1 MATDYRAIKAENEGR
16 YGTDVERWGRH
27 LLTNRYDDRTHFIFE
42 LLQNAEDALDR
53 RKGWHGSR
61 AVRFT
66 LFENELRVTHCG
78 QPFDGHNVRGI
89 CGIAESTKHLT
100 AIGRFGIGF
109 KSVYAFTQRPEVHS
123 GGEDFA
129 IESFVWPT
137 TIPPLDRQAD
147 ETVFVL
153 PLGAGDEAAHAE
165 ITDGLRRLGPRTLL
179 FLRQIDE
186 ISWSAEGGPSG
197 LYVRGRPQEIG
208 ENVRRIVLL
217 GEEYGK
223 PDIEEAWLLFSREAK
238 TSDGAFAGHVEIA
251 FSIKPLEQPGHYS
264 VQPVSDSPL
273 VVFFP
278 TVLPTHLG
286 FLVQGPYRT
295 TPSRDNVPRNDPWN
309 QHLVQQTA
317 TLVVEALRS
326 LRAQGLLDIGAL
338 RCLPLDREDFTEGNM
353 FAPLFATVREALRT
367 EPLLPAYGTGHAAAS
382 TAMLARTQEL
392 RELFDPGQLA
402 RVFGADDDILWL
414 SADITTQDRTSELRQ
429 YLLRELD
436 IVEATPESILP
447 RLTQEFLEEQSDE
460 WTSRFYEFLHG
471 QPALLRQGRLKDVP
485 LVRLEDGRHVTPIKD
500 GRPQAFLPGPI
511 ATDFPTVRSQAC
523 GTEAARAL
531 LLALG
536 LTEPDPV
543 DDVVRNVLPKYND
556 KQLRVG
562 DEEYE
567 TDIHRILAAFGTD
580 SKAQRDKLLGAL
592 QESAFVRAVNPGD
605 GSKSFSLPGNVY
617 QATERMKDL
626 FAGVE
631 DVLLVDDSYPCLR
644 GEDVRELL
652 EVCGTTRYLQTAAIA
667 STFTWH
673 ALRDMRIAA
682 GCESMSSDEP
692 PEDHTL
698 RGLDSLLVQ
707 LPGLDA
713 SARTR
718 KAALL
723 WEALADVQDRRG
735 TGTFSGGYRW
745 FYFHRRSTTFNAAFV
760 RQLNAVAW
768 VPDQHGELQR
778 PELVLFDTL
787 GWKPNPYLLSRI
799 RFKPPIID
807 QLAKEAGIE
816 PGVLDL
822 LKKHGL
828 TSVADLVARLA
839 ISAIPRQAE
848 SGSGGETVEQAIESL
863 LGDTPGPT
871 PPLPD
876 PSGAE
881 PCESGVG
888 FGGSGSGSRVGA
900 ESRSGNDASERSH
913 DHRGARTEGGATG
926 STKRTP
932 GGASGRPFISYIAV
946 QPDDED
952 QDPDGLDQQARMAL
966 EGQAID
972 LVLARE
978 PKWQRTPTHNPG
990 YDLFEPG
997 EGVTPAR
1004 WCEVKAMTGS
1014 LRDRPVGLSR
1024 TQFDCARERGDAYWL
1039 YVVEHAGESD
1049 ARVVRIQDPAGN
1061 ARTFTFDRGWL
1072 GIADVDTEQED
1083 RED

>member
-1 MATDYRAIKAENEGR
+1 MATDYAAIKAENEGR

-27 LLTNRYDDRTHFIFE
+27 LMTNRYDDRNHFIFE

-66 LFENELRVTHCG
+66 LSENELRVAHCG
-78 QPFDGHNVRGI
+78 RPFDGRDVRGI
-89 CGIAESTKHLT
+89 CGIAESTKDLT
-100 AIGRFGIGF
+100 AIGHFGIGF

-123 GGEDFA
+123 GAEDFA

-137 TIPPLDRQAD
+137 AIPPLVRQAD

-186 ISWSAEGGPSG
+186 IGWSAEGGPSG
-197 LYVRGRPQEIG
+197 LYVRDKPQDIC

-217 GEEYGK
+217 GEEHGK
-223 PDIEEAWLLFSREAK
+223 PDVEEAWLLFSREAK
-238 TSDGAFAGHVEIA
+238 TSDGTVAGYVEIA
-251 FSIKPLEQPGHYS
+251 FSIKPLDQRGQYS
-264 VQPVSDSPL
+264 VQAISDSRL

-295 TPSRDNVPRNDPWN
+295 TPSRDNVPPNDPWN
-309 QHLVQQTA
+309 QDLVRETA
-317 TLVVEALRS
+317 TLLVEALRS
-326 LRAQGLLDIGAL
+326 LRAQGLLNVDAFH
-338 RCLPLDREDFTEGNM
+338 CLPLDRANFTEGNM
-353 FAPLFATVREALRT
+353 FAPLFAAVREALRT
-367 EPLLPAYGTGHAAAS
+367 EPLLPAYGTGHTAAG

-392 RELFDPGQLA
+392 RELLDPGQLA
-402 RVFGADDDILWL
+402 SVFGADCDIQWL
-414 SADITTQDRTSELRQ
+414 SADITTQDRTSGLRQ
-429 YLLRELD
+429 YLIRELD
-436 IVEATPESILP
+436 IVEATPESLLP
-447 RLTQEFLEEQSDE
+447 RLTKAFLEEQSDE
-460 WTSRFYEFLHG
+460 WTRRFYEFLHG

-485 LVRLEDGRHVTPIKD
+485 LVRLEDGRHVTPTKY
-500 GRPQAFLPGPI
+500 GRPQAFLPGPT
-511 ATDFPTVRSQAC
+511 ATDFPTVRSLAC

-531 LLALG
+531 LVALG

-543 DDVVRNVLPKYND
+543 DDVVRNVLPKYYG
-556 KQLRVG
+556 KQVAVG
-562 DEEYE
+562 HEEYE
-567 TDIHRILAAFGTD
+567 TDIGRILAAFGTD
-580 SKAQRDKLLGAL
+580 SKAQRDKLLAVL
-592 QESAFVRAVNPGD
+592 QESPFVRAVKPGD

-644 GEDVRELL
+644 GEAIRDLL
-652 EVCGTTRYLQTAAIA
+652 EVCGATRYLQTAAIA
-667 STFTWH
+667 STFTWDR
-673 ALRDMRIAA
+673 LRDMRIAA
-682 GCESMSSDEP
+682 GCESMSSYEP
-692 PEDHTL
+692 LEDHTL
-698 RGLDSLLVQ
+698 RGLDSLLSM
-707 LPGLDA
+707 LPGLDT
-713 SARTR
+713 SARAR

-735 TGTFSGGYRW
+735 AGTFSGGYRW
-745 FYFHRRSTTFNAAFV
+745 VYYYRRSTTFDAAFV
-760 RQLNAVAW
+760 RQLNAVVW

-787 GWKPNPYLLSRI
+787 GWKPNPFLLSRI

-839 ISAIPRQAE
+839 ISEVHRQAE
-848 SGSGGETVEQAIESL
+848 SGSGAETVDQAIESL

-871 PPLPD
+871 APLPD
-876 PSGAE
+876 PSDSE
-881 PCESGVG
+881 PSGSG
-888 FGGSGSGSRVGA
+888 GSFGGGGSGTGA
-900 ESRSGNDASERSH
+900 RADSRSDKYAGERS
-913 DHRGARTEGGATG
+913 DEHRGARTEGVATG
-926 STKRTP
+926 SAKRTP
-932 GGASGRPFISYIAV
+932 GGASGRPFISYVAV
-946 QPDDED
+946 QPGEED
-952 QDPDGLDQQARMAL
+952 LDPDGLDQPARMAL
-966 EGQAID
+966 EVQAID
-972 LVLARE
+972 LILARE
-978 PKWQRTPTHNPG
+978 PNWQRTPTHNPG
-990 YDLFEPG
+990 YDLFEVG
-997 EGVTPAR
+997 EDTTLVR

-1039 YVVEHAGESD
+1039 YVVERAGESD
-1049 ARVVRIQDPAGN
+1049 ARIVRIQDPAGK
-1061 ARTFTFDRGWL
+1061 ARSFTFDRGWL
-1072 GIADVDTEQED
+1072 DIADVDAE
-1083 RED
+1083 